1 MSVLACVVFF
11 AIRGFLRGTIA
22 QVFIVLGVLCGLW
35 AAVWVSQWVGEHWRG
50 ARPAVVFLA
59 MRWLVAALAGMT
71 VASLL
76 QWWGERLGGAIR
88 EGALGFFDR
97 TGGLVMG
104 SLLGAA
110 TVAFV
115 MMAGLLLRQP
125 PGVSEAMARARLAV
139 PVMEQAARVCAL
151 GENHLP
157 GTHWLKLRFQE
168 AERRAR
174 RAPGVQ
180 AQI

>member
-1 MSVLACVVFF
+1 VSVLACVVFF

-59 MRWLVAALAGMT
+59 MRWLVAALAGMAIA
-71 VASLL
+71 VVLN
-76 QWWGERLGGAIR
+76 WWGERLSGAIR
-88 EGALGFFDR
+88 EGALGFLDR
-97 TGGLVMG
+97 AGGLLVG
-104 SLLGAA
+104 ASLGAVL
-110 TVAFV
+110 VAFV
-115 MMAGLLLRQP
+115 IMAGLLLRHP
-125 PGVSEAMARARLAV
+125 RGVGETVARARLSA
-139 PVMEQAARVCAL
+139 PVMEQAARACTL

-174 RAPGVQ
+174 QSPESRAHS
-180 AQI
+180 